1 MLQSLLFH
9 LSKKQYT
16 KSIILLYKG
25 VNPSMDPNRNPKKE
39 YIYRT
44 VSLGIGIL
52 IALFL
57 MKYL

>member
-1 MLQSLLFH
+1 
-9 LSKKQYT
+9 
-16 KSIILLYKG
+16 
-25 VNPSMDPNRNPKKE
+25 MDPNRNLKKE